1 MAVAGGSTLG
11 EDHRPVAQ
19 RAQKVKARA
28 QLEAWAGTW
37 YSVPARP

>member
-1 MAVAGGSTLG
+1 MAGGSTLG